1 MEAATAAAASPISTQ
16 ADGVRVA
23 VKVTP
28 RASGDGVRGV
38 VVEADGEAF
47 LAVRVTA
54 AAEGGRAN
62 AAVVKLLAKRWRVPA
77 RSIRLVSGATA
88 RRKVLHVAGTP
99 EALLEQL
106 RSCEG
111 LTPPEAAG

>member
-1 MEAATAAAASPISTQ
+1 MNDAGAPASPFS
-16 ADGVRVA
+16 ARSDGVRVA
-23 VKVTP
+23 VKVAP

-38 VVEADGEAF
+38 AVEADGRAF

-62 AAVVKLLAKRWRVPA
+62 AAVIGLLAKRWRVPA
-77 RSIRLVSGATA
+77 GAIRVVGGATA
-88 RRKVLHVAGTP
+88 RRKVLHVAGP
-99 EALLEQL
+99 PAALLERL

-111 LTPPEAAG
+111 LTGSDAAG